1 MLMFAIRAT
10 LANWSQND
18 AEFQSIRNRRPTCSP
33 PDSLEGAAIF
43 NALDMDDM
51 RGELLESLHALP
63 ADHVFSPT
71 LLDAVKRGLN
81 QAPDESI
88 LKPEPKP

>member
-1 MLMFAIRAT
+1 
-10 LANWSQND
+10 
-18 AEFQSIRNRRPTCSP
+18 
-33 PDSLEGAAIF
+33 
-43 NALDMDDM
+43 MDDM